1 MKKTILLLTIF
12 ISTITFSQKDNG
24 KIYLKNGEVK
34 TGFIRLGLFS
44 TFGLA
49 SENTVVFKKN
59 KKSKEKTKYTLNDID
74 KIELKKKGTYFMK
87 KNEKGNILITNLI
100 YESSPLSIY
109 FYWESAFDGGK
120 SPTYY
125 FQKGNEDLK
134 LIYRGLGNTSNKKM
148 RKYFS
153 DCPKLVEY
161 IKSRTFEK
169 YVERSPKFKDKSKLT
184 SKLIEIVKYYNENCQ

>member
-1 MKKTILLLTIF
+1 MKKTVLLLTIF
-12 ISTITFSQKDNG
+12 FSAITFSQKDNG

-59 KKSKEKTKYTLNDID
+59 KKSKEKIKYTLKDID
-74 KIELKKKGTYFMK
+74 KIELEKKGTYFMK
-87 KNEKGNILITNLI
+87 KNEDGNILITNLI

-109 FYWESAFDGGK
+109 SYWERTFDGGK

-125 FQKGNEDLK
+125 FQKGNENLK

-153 DCPKLVEY
+153 DCPKLAEY

-169 YVERSPKFKDKSKLT
+169 YVERSPKFKDKNKLY

>member
-100 YESSPLSIY
+100 YESSHLSIY
-109 FYWESAFDGGK
+109 FYLRKKNTILVFYIFD
-120 SPTYY
+120 
-125 FQKGNEDLK
+125 
-134 LIYRGLGNTSNKKM
+134 
-148 RKYFS
+148 
-153 DCPKLVEY
+153 EY
-161 IKSRTFEK
+161 M
-169 YVERSPKFKDKSKLT
+169 
-184 SKLIEIVKYYNENCQ
+184 

>member
-1 MKKTILLLTIF
+1 MKKTILLLTMF
-12 ISTITFSQKDNG
+12 FSTITFSQKDNG

-44 TFGLA
+44 TFGFA
-49 SENTVVFKKN
+49 SENIVVYKKSRE
-59 KKSKEKTKYTLNDID
+59 SKEKIKYSLNEIN
-74 KIELKKKGTYFMK
+74 KVVLEKRGTYFMK
-87 KNEKGNILITNLI
+87 KNEKGDILITNLI
-100 YESSPLSIY
+100 YVGSPLSIY
-109 FYWESAFDGGK
+109 YYPEEGFNGQK

-125 FQKGNEDLK
+125 FQNGNEDLK

-153 DCPKLVEY
+153 DCPKLAEY

>member
-1 MKKTILLLTIF
+1 MKKTILLLTMF
-12 ISTITFSQKDNG
+12 FSTITFSQKDNG

-49 SENTVVFKKN
+49 SENIVVFKKN
-59 KKSKEKTKYTLNDID
+59 KKSKEKTKYTLNDIN
-74 KIELKKKGTYFMK
+74 KVVLEKKGTYFMK
-87 KNEKGNILITNLI
+87 KNKKGDILITNLI
-100 YESSPLSIY
+100 YEGSPLSCY
-109 FYWESAFDGGK
+109 LYWEEGFNGQR
-120 SPTYY
+120 SPSYY

-153 DCPKLVEY
+153 DCPKLAEY